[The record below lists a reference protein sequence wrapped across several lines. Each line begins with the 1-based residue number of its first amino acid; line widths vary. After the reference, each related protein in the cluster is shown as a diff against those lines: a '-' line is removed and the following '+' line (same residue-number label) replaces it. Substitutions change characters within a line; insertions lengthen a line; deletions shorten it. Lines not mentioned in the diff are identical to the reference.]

1 MNFKG
6 FLQVY
11 VEVSDYEQAFEIATK
26 LLETLKPFVKIK
38 KIDLEPYWKIKE
50 YYGISFSLESETL
63 QQEHLRLTERLGNH
77 WSILETSE
85 ISSSAVWNT
94 GKDHQFMDS
103 RVRWANFEYWQEA
116 R

>member
-50 YYGISFSLESETL
+50 YYGISFSLESET
-63 QQEHLRLTERLGNH
+63 
-77 WSILETSE
+77 
-85 ISSSAVWNT
+85 
-94 GKDHQFMDS
+94 
-103 RVRWANFEYWQEA
+103 
-116 R
+116 